1 MGYNPWGHKE
11 SNMTEYTEHVGSKMA
26 KIEFELRFVW
36 IHVHK
41 IWDMQSEKS
50 NSERCENDFSHFFR
64 SHA

>member
-1 MGYNPWGHKE
+1 
-11 SNMTEYTEHVGSKMA
+11 MTEYTEHVGSKMA